1 MSYIHT
7 FAKASAIAYKDN
19 AKSDFR
25 NLGYNVLQFVDYEGA
40 QCYLLESSKHYLL
53 AFRGTEPGELSD
65 IKADLN
71 AIQRDSKAGK
81 GDVHS
86 GFAKEV
92 DKVFQNLEMPT
103 REEMGD
109 KPLYVTGH
117 SLGAAMATIACHRL
131 QHEPGLMAGKLQ
143 NPYKIAGLYTYGSP
157 RAGDKAFVKS
167 LDVEHFRCRNNNDL
181 VTKVPFWLMGYRHH
195 GKLVYINYYGN
206 VRRLTPWQ
214 RFKDGWRGRFRAWSK
229 FQFFDGAYDHS
240 INEYE
245 RKLTNVVLS
254 D

>member
-1 MSYIHT
+1 
-7 FAKASAIAYKDN
+7 
-19 AKSDFR
+19 
-25 NLGYNVLQFVDYEGA
+25 
-40 QCYLLESSKHYLL
+40 
-53 AFRGTEPGELSD
+53 
-65 IKADLN
+65 
-71 AIQRDSKAGK
+71 
-81 GDVHS
+81 
-86 GFAKEV
+86 
-92 DKVFQNLEMPT
+92 
-103 REEMGD
+103 
-109 KPLYVTGH
+109 
-117 SLGAAMATIACHRL
+117 
-131 QHEPGLMAGKLQ
+131 MAGKLQ